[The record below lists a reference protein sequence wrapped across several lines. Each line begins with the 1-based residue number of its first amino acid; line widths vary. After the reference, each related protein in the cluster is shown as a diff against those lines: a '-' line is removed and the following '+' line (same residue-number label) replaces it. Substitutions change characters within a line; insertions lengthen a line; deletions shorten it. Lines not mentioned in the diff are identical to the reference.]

1 MEGNIHTETRFE
13 EETVKLLLLTRE
25 YAEGNPMDFNKESA
39 LVQKD
44 LFDFIRK
51 TQPKEWQKF
60 EEIHGSQSQE
70 RFLYRYSKEI
80 QSRGLLDVIRYGFTS
95 HGVKFRLAFFKPA
108 SGLNEEA
115 IALFNQ
121 NQLKVTRQVKYDRN
135 NEKSIDLLITLNGI
149 SIITIELKNP
159 FTGQTVANAK
169 KQYMFDRSPK
179 ESLFQFNKGAL
190 VHFAVDTDEV
200 SMCTKVNGRKTFY
213 LPFNKGYNNGAGNPP
228 NESGRKTDYLWT
240 EVFRKDSLL
249 DIIGKFLHLEVD
261 KDDYSS
267 KLIFPRYHQLDVVRK
282 LVSDSKI
289 NGVGKNYLI
298 QHSAG
303 SGKSN
308 SIAWLSYRLASLHN
322 EQDQR
327 VFDCVIVITDRRV
340 LDNQL
345 QDTIY
350 QFEHKRGVVERID
363 KDAKQLAKAL
373 EKGSN
378 IIITTLQKFPFVV
391 DQIAELPARKYAV
404 IVDEAHSSQ
413 GGEATKKM
421 KEVLTAS
428 SLEDAEAE
436 DLDEVVDYEDE
447 IRRSLKARGKQ
458 PNLSFY
464 GFTATPKYKTLEVFG
479 VQGVEGKPRPF
490 HLYSMKQAIQEGF
503 ILDVLHN
510 YITYKTFFKLTR
522 AIEDD
527 PQVNK
532 KKAAIAIAR
541 FVTLHPHN
549 LAQKTEVIVEH
560 FRQVVSKKINGKA
573 KAMVVTPSR
582 LHAVRYKQEID
593 KYLKEHG
600 YIFKTLVAFSGTVRD
615 GGFEYTEPQMTGYS
629 ERELPEQFDTDEYQV
644 LIVADKYQ
652 TGFDQPLL
660 HTMYVD
666 KKLSGVKAVQTLSR
680 LNRTCDG
687 KVDTFVLD
695 FVNEEQDIK
704 DSFQPYYELTTVDES
719 VDPDHLYD
727 LKSKIES
734 AQVIWETEI
743 ENFSKVYF
751 KPKTELS
758 VTDHAELNATIDPAV
773 DRFREMETQEQQD
786 DFKHALTSF
795 VRLYAF
801 LSQIM
806 PFGDMEL
813 EKLYTYSRFLL
824 KKLPKIE
831 TDPFHLGD
839 EVDLE
844 YYRLQKMKES
854 FIVME
859 DQAEYGLDGIT
870 DAGIRTSIDEKV
882 PLSEIIEVL
891 NERFGTEFDEA
902 DKLFFSQIEEE
913 LISNDKLAQQAKS
926 NTIENFKFGFDD
938 VFLDALISRMDQNQD
953 IFSKIMDDEEF
964 KRVVNTLMLKRVYE
978 RLRED

>member
-1 MEGNIHTETRFE
+1 M
-13 EETVKLLLLTRE
+13 
-25 YAEGNPMDFNKESA
+25 
-39 LVQKD
+39 
-44 LFDFIRK
+44 
-51 TQPKEWQKF
+51 
-60 EEIHGSQSQE
+60 
-70 RFLYRYSKEI
+70 
-80 QSRGLLDVIRYGFTS
+80 
-95 HGVKFRLAFFKPA
+95 
-108 SGLNEEA
+108 
-115 IALFNQ
+115 
-121 NQLKVTRQVKYDRN
+121 
-135 NEKSIDLLITLNGI
+135 
-149 SIITIELKNP
+149 
-159 FTGQTVANAK
+159 
-169 KQYMFDRSPK
+169 
-179 ESLFQFNKGAL
+179 
-190 VHFAVDTDEV
+190 
-200 SMCTKVNGRKTFY
+200 
-213 LPFNKGYNNGAGNPP
+213 
-228 NESGRKTDYLWT
+228 
-240 EVFRKDSLL
+240 
-249 DIIGKFLHLEVD
+249 
-261 KDDYSS
+261 
-267 KLIFPRYHQLDVVRK
+267 
-282 LVSDSKI
+282 
-289 NGVGKNYLI
+289 
-298 QHSAG
+298 
-303 SGKSN
+303 
-308 SIAWLSYRLASLHN
+308 
-322 EQDQR
+322 
-327 VFDCVIVITDRRV
+327 

-378 IIITTLQKFPFVV
+378 IIITTLQKFPFVI

-421 KEVLTAS
+421 KEVLTIS

-436 DLDEVVDYEDE
+436 DHDEVVDYEDE
-447 IRRSLKARGKQ
+447 IRRSLTARGKQ
-458 PNLSFY
+458 LNLSFY

-479 VQGVEGKPRPF
+479 VQGVDGKPRPF

-503 ILDVLHN
+503 ILDVLRN

-652 TGFDQPLL
+652 TGYDQPLL

-734 AQVIWETEI
+734 AQIIWETEI

-758 VTDHAELNATIDPAV
+758 ATDHAELNAAIDPAV

-859 DQAEYGLDGIT
+859 DQAEYGLDGIS
-870 DAGIRTSIDEKV
+870 DAGIRTSIEEKV
-882 PLSEIIEVL
+882 PLSEIIDVL

-913 LISNDKLAQQAKS
+913 LISNEKLAQQAKS
-926 NTIENFKFGFDD
+926 NTIENFKYGFDD

-953 IFSKIMDDEEF
+953 IFTKIMDDEEF
-964 KRVVNTLMLKRVYE
+964 KKVVNTLMLKRVYE
-978 RLRED
+978 RLREKIR